1 MEKIMTIKMKMKAV
15 LIAAMFATTGMAMQ
29 SAHADAKTF
38 SLVYDADG
46 SGSFSGNIS
55 NIFAP
60 TDPANFDDKFGFTV
74 DKTFDSGTSITSTFT
89 QVGSKTK
96 DLTITGFNLVRYN
109 PVTLAVISVF
119 GGTNS
124 TPAPYDAVTNPT
136 GPMHPTDS
144 WSVTANGLSA
154 GYYYVQVIGKIVGN
168 QGGSYGGDIS
178 VLTASAVPETE
189 TYGMMLGGL
198 ALLGVV
204 ARRKAAKKA
213 A

>member
-1 MEKIMTIKMKMKAV
+1 MKMKAV
-15 LIAAMFATTGMAMQ
+15 LIAAMFATAGMTAMQ
-29 SAHADAKTF
+29 SAQAATPTF
-38 SLVYDADG
+38 SIVYDTDG
-46 SGSFSGNIS
+46 SGSFSGSIN
-55 NIFAP
+55 NIFSAS
-60 TDPANFDDKFGFTV
+60 DPVNFDDKFGFTV
-74 DKTFDSGTSITSTFT
+74 AKTFDSSTSVTSTFT

-109 PVTLAVISVF
+109 PIGGAILSILPGTNGTLAV
-119 GGTNS
+119 
-124 TPAPYDAVTNPT
+124 YDPITNPT
-136 GPMHPTDS
+136 GPKHPTDS
-144 WSVTANGLSA
+144 WSVTATGLVA
-154 GYYYVQVIGKIVGN
+154 GSYYVQVLGKIVGT

>member
-1 MEKIMTIKMKMKAV
+1 MTIKMKMKAV
-15 LIAAMFATTGMAMQ
+15 LIAAMFATAGMAMQ
-29 SAHADAKTF
+29 SAQAAAPTF
-38 SLVYDADG
+38 TVVYDPDG
-46 SGSFSGNIS
+46 SGSFSGSIN
-55 NIFAP
+55 NIFSAA
-60 TDPANFDDKFGFTV
+60 DPVNFDDKFGFAV
-74 DKTFDSGTSITSTFT
+74 PKTFDSSTSVTSTFT

-96 DLTITGFNLVRYN
+96 DLTITGFNLVRYDS
-109 PVTLAVISVF
+109 VTNTVLATFF
-119 GGTNS
+119 GSNG
-124 TPAPYDAVTNPT
+124 TPAATPSNP
-136 GPMHPTDS
+136 HPTDS
-144 WSVTANGLSA
+144 WSVTATGLVA
-154 GYYYVQVIGKIVGN
+154 GSYYVQVIGKIVGT